1 MSKRSSI
8 QLCIS
13 IFSHAARPEQPTLPH
28 PNFIVPGSDPT
39 GLWGRIED
47 RLWNDVFTRDTHF
60 VCPNGFRGSNCGC
73 TPERFA
79 GDNVDPDNF
88 CVAYDNVRC
97 GFLGRKAW
105 RAVFHDFGTYN
116 KNDDTGG
123 LNGSLRYELNSE
135 KNLGNELRQIINI
148 YEEILAEEVDA
159 LGTMDNGDPRGMADL
174 IVLGGVLALYGC
186 GHPGLMFSPGRED
199 ASVPDADILPAAD
212 ESPEV
217 MFGKFDRMGFSRAE
231 VVTLMAAGHT
241 VANGLEG
248 AAFDSTPAQFDMG
261 WFGQT
266 LAGVAGVD
274 NFPQFQQA
282 PFIVNTDAHLV
293 NNDETRAIMVHR
305 ATASNG
311 KATFLE
317 DFENVSLTDH
327 EETRPLHA

>member
-217 MFGKFDRMGFSRAE
+217 M
-231 VVTLMAAGHT
+231 
-241 VANGLEG
+241 
-248 AAFDSTPAQFDMG
+248 
-261 WFGQT
+261 QT

-317 DFENVSLTDH
+317 DFENVFYKGVYLGQSRCTAFKSLR
-327 EETRPLHA
+327 EEIGL